1 MFRIP
6 PVETTHAIC
15 LEEKKVQR
23 MKCCCMANFVASS
36 GMANFVASSGKGSI
50 TLSEKTKRR
59 VLDAIKRI
67 RAEVVLTRGTQDLT
81 ESTLCM
87 IADYFDVVQ
96 AGADQKCPDS
106 GWELG
111 MTV

>member
-1 MFRIP
+1 
-6 PVETTHAIC
+6 
-15 LEEKKVQR
+15 
-23 MKCCCMANFVASS
+23 MKCRCMANFVASS
-36 GMANFVASSGKGSI
+36 MGKGSI

-59 VLDAIKRI
+59 VLDAIKCI

-96 AGADQKCPDS
+96 AGADQKCQIPVGS
-106 GWELG
+106 WG
-111 MTV
+111 